1 MERAIELSTQNVKS
15 NRGGPFGAVIMKDGK
30 IISEGVNLVVENCDP
45 TSHAEIVAIREACK
59 VMNTHDLSDCEI
71 YSSCHPCSM
80 CYSCIRWARIDK
92 IYYSNTREDAHD
104 IGFSDKDI
112 YDEIQN
118 KNLKLVQIYD
128 KTSKE
133 AFDLWCDD
141 TNKKEY

>member
-1 MERAIELSTQNVKS
+1 MERAIELSILNVKTH
-15 NRGGPFGAVIMKDGK
+15 NGGPFGAVVVKDGK
-30 IISEGVNLVVENCDP
+30 IISEGVNVVVQNCDP

-59 VMNTHDLSDCEI
+59 ILHTHDLSDCEI
-71 YSSCHPCSM
+71 YTSCYPCSM

-118 KNLKLVQIYD
+118 KNLKLVQLYNER
-128 KTSKE
+128 SKE
-133 AFDLWCDD
+133 AFRLWTTDPS
-141 TNKKEY
+141 NIKY